1 MKRSLPTGI
10 QGVLLA
16 GLWVCVGCGSP
27 HAPLDLNSFD
37 PSQDQQFIADQYRR
51 QAALMKQTAEDL
63 KSKAERYAQL
73 FGADS
78 EWATSAKLLE
88 KFYEQ
93 EAQNRER
100 LAILH
105 AEAGRLHPHSPHFET
120 R

>member
-1 MKRSLPTGI
+1 MKRSLPTGV
-10 QGVLLA
+10 QGVLLV
-16 GLWVCVGCGSP
+16 GLWVCVGCQSP

-78 EWATSAKLLE
+78 EWATSAKFLKKYYE
-88 KFYEQ
+88 KESLVQ
-93 EAQNRER
+93 ER
-100 LAILH
+100 
-105 AEAGRLHPHSPHFET
+105 
-120 R
+120 